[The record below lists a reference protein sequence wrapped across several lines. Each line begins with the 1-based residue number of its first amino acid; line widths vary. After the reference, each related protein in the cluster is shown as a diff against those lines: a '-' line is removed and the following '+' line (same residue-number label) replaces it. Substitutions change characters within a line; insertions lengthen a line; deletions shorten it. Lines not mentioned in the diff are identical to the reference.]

1 MKYLLILFG
10 LLSVFAGED
19 VPDLAEEVQYSEVS
33 PSEEYNKF
41 LKEWDHL
48 EGNTFVR
55 NLFALRE
62 KLKAEGSNVALLLL
76 ENFINNYKYNAN
88 NRMLPIFMDQI
99 SQLDIESLLSQMQI
113 AYNSSNQRGTFT
125 DPYQELTQITEV

>member
-10 LLSVFAGED
+10 LLSV
-19 VPDLAEEVQYSEVS
+19 LAEEVQLPEAS
-33 PSEEYNKF
+33 PSEEFNKF

-55 NLFALRE
+55 NLFELKE
-62 KLKAEGSNVALLLL
+62 KLKAEGSVVALLLL

-88 NRMLPIFMDQI
+88 NSMLPDFMDQI
-99 SQLDIESLLSQMQI
+99 SQLDIESLLSQLKY
-113 AYNSSNQRGTFT
+113 AFDSSNQKGTRT
-125 DPYQELTQITEV
+125 DPYKLTEITDVTEV